1 MRLLFVCTGN
11 ICRSPTADAVA
22 RSRVAGLGLDW
33 TVDSAGTG
41 GWHEGEAPDPR
52 AIEAG
57 ARRGYDLASLRA
69 RAVEIADF
77 TRFDHIIALDR
88 GHERHL
94 RRMAPSG
101 TGAQISR
108 LMVWAGPGVP
118 LDVPDP
124 YYDDGD
130 AFTDVLDLVERGID
144 GFIAAHGG
152 QGRQPSG

>member
-1 MRLLFVCTGN
+1 MRVLFVCTGN

-22 RSRVAGLGLDW
+22 RARVAGLGLNW
-33 TVDSAGTG
+33 TIDSAGTG

-52 AIEAG
+52 AVAAG
-57 ARRGYDLASLRA
+57 ARRGYDLAPLRA
-69 RAVEIADF
+69 RAIEIADF
-77 TRFDHIIALDR
+77 TRFDHIIALDG

-108 LMVWAGPGVP
+108 LMTWAGAGAP

-124 YYDDGD
+124 YYDED
-130 AFTDVLDLVERGID
+130 AAFMRVLDTVERGID
-144 GFIAAHGG
+144 GFIAAHAG
-152 QGRQPSG
+152 QDGQPSG